1 MKIIYVSD
9 MDIKGSGYMNI
20 SVPLCIGLAEKGHE
34 LAVIGLGYKNEE
46 HHFPFKL
53 LAAKDFG
60 EVYAMIHN
68 LKYMW
73 TPEVVLASLDIPWHG
88 MVMERLM
95 REPPMPPYI
104 GIFPVESDPLCLEWA
119 MILMQMS
126 RQFTISQFGAEECQK
141 MGVPAEH
148 LQIGIDTESWRIPT
162 PEEKSAIRSALG
174 FSDEDYVILTIADN
188 QERKNLGRAMQCVAE
203 ARKISD
209 RPIKYM
215 MVTREHNSQGYRL
228 RSLASRS
235 DIAINDILHI
245 FERGMEFTKLWSMYA
260 ASDCFF
266 LPSKAE
272 GLGMPLLEA
281 MACGVPCVA
290 TDCSGMRELLSD
302 GRGILMPVHPDN
314 IYPDVFGNSNR
325 YMVTIQT
332 GAMSLLEAMEL
343 EVRKQIIPAARAFVE
358 KRNWQIAIDKM
369 DETLRKL

>member
-20 SVPLCIGLAEKGHE
+20 SVPLCVGLAEKGHE
-34 LAVIGLGYKNEE
+34 LAVIGLGYRNEE

-68 LKYMW
+68 LRYMW
-73 TPEVVLASLDIPWHG
+73 TPEVVVASLDIPWHG

-95 REPPMPPYI
+95 KEPPMLPYV
-104 GIFPVESDPLCLEWA
+104 GIFPVEGDPLCLEWA
-119 MILMQMS
+119 MTLMQMT

-162 PEEKSAIRSALG
+162 SEEKSAIRSALG
-174 FSDEDYVILTIADN
+174 FSDDDYVILTVADN

-203 ARKISD
+203 ARKLSD

-215 MVTREHNSQGYRL
+215 MVTREHNAQGYRL

-245 FERGMEFTKLWSMYA
+245 FERGMEFKKLWSMYA

-266 LPSKAE
+266 LSSKAE

-281 MACGVPCVA
+281 QACGVPCVA

-302 GRGILMPVHPDN
+302 GRGILMPIHPDN

-332 GAMSLLEAMEL
+332 GAMSLLEAMES
-343 EVRKQIIPAARAFVE
+343 EVREQIIPAARAFVE
-358 KRNWQIAIDKM
+358 KRNWQVAIDKI
-369 DETLRKL
+369 DETLRKI